1 MNFSNLSSRTLAVL
15 AGVAVVLLVGGFLIM
30 SVLSRSVPPEAS
42 AEAVQTDGL
51 LRVLLVIGGFIFLLV
66 EGVLV
71 YSIWRYRAR
80 PNDTEDGLSLHGN
93 TTLEIVWTA
102 TPAVIV
108 FLLTILSYQ
117 VFVNMEAPKPNE
129 MIVHVDARRFN
140 WAFTYDVTSDQ
151 LPSDVKVS
159 DLPQGVQDT
168 LQKDGKVS
176 FTATELHT
184 YVGRAMQLQMVPQ
197 DVIHAFWVPAFRL
210 KQDVIPGRTT
220 TVRFTPQEVPGET
233 YPASYPLRCAE
244 LCGANHGMMVT
255 SVIVHKDEA
264 DFKAWEDAE
273 IKKVL
278 FPPTDPVERGRGIL
292 ASNVYPCF
300 TCHVESDLGW
310 NGNVGPS
317 LNGVGDRAAGIR
329 STTTGQTAEEYLYT
343 AIHNPQAYLVPGY
356 GPLMPQLNIPE
367 CEARSIVAYLCTQTA
382 SGTPACKVTL
392 PPECG
397 SGAAA
402 SAESTAQPG
411 AESTAQAGATAE
423 STAATSAESTT
434 IPAAPLTTIA
444 TAEATAAP

>member
-1 MNFSNLSSRTLAVL
+1 MNVSNLSSRTLAVL

-51 LRVLLVIGGFIFLLV
+51 LRVLLIIGGFIFLLV

-80 PNDTEDGLSLHGN
+80 PNETEDGINLHGN

-117 VFVNMEAPKPNE
+117 LFVNMETPKPNE
-129 MIVHVDARRFN
+129 MVVHVDARRFN
-140 WAFTYDVTSDQ
+140 WAFTYDVTPDQ
-151 LPSDVKVS
+151 FPADVKVS
-159 DLPQGVQDT
+159 DLPANIQDN
-168 LQKDGKVS
+168 LNKNGKIS

-220 TVRFTPQEVPGET
+220 TVRFTPQDVPGAT

-244 LCGANHGMMVT
+244 LCGAGHGMMTT

-264 DFKAWEDAE
+264 DFRAWQDAE
-273 IKKVL
+273 VKKAV
-278 FPPTDPVERGRGIL
+278 FPPVDPVERGRAIL
-292 ASNVYPCF
+292 ASNVYPCY

-329 STTTGQTAEEYLYT
+329 AATTGQTPEEYLYT
-343 AIHNPQAYLVPGY
+343 AVHDPTAYLVPGY

-382 SGTPACKVTL
+382 SGTPSCKVTL

-397 SGAAA
+397 SGAKPAA
-402 SAESTAQPG
+402 ESTAQPSAESTAQ
-411 AESTAQAGATAE
+411 AAATAE
-423 STAATSAESTT
+423 STAASAEATT
-434 IPAAPLTTIA
+434 VA

>member
-1 MNFSNLSSRTLAVL
+1 MNFSNLSSRTLLVL
-15 AGVAVVLLVGGFLIM
+15 VVVALALFGGGYFIM
-30 SVLSRSVPPEAS
+30 TVLSRSVPPEAS

-51 LRVLLVIGGFIFLLV
+51 LRVLLIIGGFVFLLV

-80 PNDTEDGLSLHGN
+80 PNDTEDGLNMHGN

-117 VFVNMEAPKPNE
+117 IFVNMETPKPNE
-129 MIVHVDARRFN
+129 MVVHVDARRFN
-140 WAFTYDVTSDQ
+140 WAFTYDVAADQ
-151 LPSDVKVS
+151 IPSDVQVS
-159 DLPQGVQDT
+159 DLPQGIQDT

-176 FTATELHT
+176 FTATDLHT

-244 LCGANHGMMVT
+244 LCGANHGMMIT
-255 SVIVHKDEA
+255 NVIVHKDEA
-264 DFKAWEDAE
+264 DFKAWEE
-273 IKKVL
+273 EQVKKVL
-278 FPPTDPVERGRGIL
+278 FPPADPVERGRGIL
-292 ASNVYPCF
+292 ASNVYPCY
-300 TCHVESDLGW
+300 TCHVESELGW

-317 LNGVGDRAAGIR
+317 LNGIGDRAAGIR
-329 STTTGQTAEEYLYT
+329 STTTGQSAEEYLYT
-343 AIHNPQAYLVPGY
+343 SIHDPHAYLVPGY
-356 GPLMPQLNIPE
+356 GPLMPQLGIPE
-367 CEARSIVAYLCTQTA
+367 CEARSIVAYLCTQTG
-382 SGTPACKVTL
+382 SGAPACTVTL

-402 SAESTAQPG
+402 SAEV
-411 AESTAQAGATAE
+411 
-423 STAATSAESTT
+423 TT
-434 IPAAPLTTIA
+434 VPAAPLTTIA
-444 TAEATAAP
+444 TAEATASAEATTVPAAPLTTIATAAATTAP